1 MLNRQISILIAPDAP
16 VCQACRRDIG
26 RVGSD
31 PDFTPRWEKVKG
43 KRGECVIHECTAEV
57 FASSKPISMETF
69 QSALAATRLNAVNNP
84 IPLCKH
90 LLYHPGHYFMLY
102 HTTLHQRKSQ

>member
-1 MLNRQISILIAPDAP
+1 MTLQSFRQRDRMPISILFAKEDELPVLIVCGLWFCSLYIHALFSTLVITTSLLIAPDAP

-43 KRGECVIHECTAEV
+43 KGENV
-57 FASSKPISMETF
+57 
-69 QSALAATRLNAVNNP
+69 
-84 IPLCKH
+84 
-90 LLYHPGHYFMLY
+90 
-102 HTTLHQRKSQ
+102 